1 LNRKKYNAGAVMSA
15 VIHGVNTTTSLAYPA
30 DYGSRDLRIDYL
42 RGLIML
48 VVITVHMEYYSAY
61 GLLVWERIGLV
72 SSAEGFVFLSGLVLG
87 IVYRKRITNEGI
99 WSAAKKLWQRAFLLY
114 RVNVVVILSI
124 ALLGLLPHVDVFEV
138 THWAIP
144 ETRDQIFPLYPPASA
159 SWLEI
164 IRQALLLKIGPHQF
178 QVIGLYVLLIGMAPM
193 ILYALHRKQTLVLVL
208 LSWMLYGLNQF
219 YSLKL
224 TGARFE
230 YAFPSLTWQLLFIN
244 GIAVG
249 YHRHII
255 LDYLADQRNNLLLSL
270 VVTVSL
276 VFILLS
282 LNRPNA
288 LFWPWE
294 TWSYIDAGTFNYL
307 YMTWF
312 QKSAL
317 GLGRVINNIILFI
330 LFYYLLSHY
339 WQIFSKSFGW
349 LFIPLGQ
356 ASLYVFI
363 VHVYFILLFSNTPL
377 PAFDNFYINTMM
389 HTATIL
395 LIWLMV
401 KRKFLFNL
409 IPR

>member
-1 LNRKKYNAGAVMSA
+1 MSA
-15 VIHGVNTTTSLAYPA
+15 VMGSFTTTSSLAYPS
-30 DYGSRDLRIDYL
+30 DNGSRDLRIDYL

-48 VVITVHMEYYSAY
+48 VVITVHMEYYSVY

-87 IVYRKRITNEGI
+87 IVYRKKIIKDGI
-99 WSAAKKLWQRAFLLY
+99 WCASKKLWQRSFLLY

-124 ALLGLLPHVDVFEV
+124 ALLGIVPNIDVFEV
-138 THWAIP
+138 THWVVPGAQ
-144 ETRDQIFPLYPPASA
+144 DQVYPLYPPKSA
-159 SWLEI
+159 TWLEVFK
-164 IRQALLLKIGPHQF
+164 QAVFLKIGPHQF
-178 QVIGLYVLLIGMAPM
+178 QVIGLYVLLIALAPL
-193 ILYALHRKQTLVLVL
+193 ILFALHRKQTPILLL
-208 LSWMLYGLNQF
+208 LSWTMYGLNQF
-219 YSLKL
+219 YSVKL

-230 YAFPSLTWQLLFIN
+230 YAFPSLSWQLLFIN
-244 GIAVG
+244 GMAVG

-255 LDYLADQRNNLLLSL
+255 LDYLAHHRNQLLLSL
-270 VVTVSL
+270 VVLVSL
-276 VFILLS
+276 VFIFIS
-282 LNRPNA
+282 LNRPYA

-294 TWSYIDAGTFNYL
+294 LFTYIDSETYNYL
-307 YMTWF
+307 YATWF

-317 GLGRVINNIILFI
+317 GFGRVINNAVLFI

-339 WQIFSKSFGW
+339 WQVFSKSLGW

-363 VHVYFILLFSNTPL
+363 LHVYFILLFSNTPL
-377 PAFDNFYINTMM
+377 PEYNNFYINTLV

-395 LIWLMV
+395 LIWAMV
-401 KRKFLFNL
+401 KSRFLFNL